1 MDRKGFLTAAA
12 VGAVGAAAL
21 GAVAT
26 AAEPAPDARLDAMS
40 NRNIS
45 FMMTILQATIDDL
58 NQDQRD
64 YGGHRAQAVQLLQQA
79 KAQLEQALDYF
90 RAHPNQR

>member
-1 MDRKGFLTAAA
+1 MDRKGFLGAAA
-12 VGAVGAAAL
+12 VGGLGAAAL
-21 GAVAT
+21 GTVT
-26 AAEPAPDARLDAMS
+26 SAAEPPPDARLDAMS

-58 NQDQRD
+58 NQDQHD

-79 KAQLEQALDYF
+79 KAQLEQGLDYF
-90 RAHPNQR
+90 KAHPNG